1 MSVGVFKHFPEVES
15 IKSALMFLVSKE
27 LIKEDYTSEKV
38 EEMFEEWGK
47 ITHRINTAYETNVFN
62 AVPNFGCRW
71 CPVAS
76 CAHNGK

>member
-1 MSVGVFKHFPEVES
+1 MN
-15 IKSALMFLVSKE
+15 KSNAKKIAETITF
-27 LIKEDYTSEKV
+27 EKV

-47 ITHRINTAYETNVFN
+47 ITHRIDTAYQTNVFN

-71 CPVAS
+71 CPFAI